1 MADQLVRASSYIFT
15 TSAPRRSAAHP
26 AANQRGVQRAQRP
39 NPPTLRSRAH
49 APTCGDS
56 RQRAC
61 AVPWPP
67 CAVDQGWLKSGP
79 QKPTPHRTLFPIIP
93 RCSRPARSDSRWR
106 RPAWPCCCCR
116 AWRPPPRRPVGV
128 QRAPP
133 AHIGSC
139 TAARCL
145 GGRLTIRAT
154 MNDTATRRPARAE
167 PPRRRLARAAT
178 QRDLDAAQGALG
190 AQPQLPEFAGAR
202 YQAQARAAARRML
215 DRSLLL
221 VDGAA
226 CKCRRISITGSSH
239 ITRFIAGNC
248 LNGVCANVVPTG
260 ALWPGVQGGVCEGRY
275 QNTYYILSTKS
286 VGVNNNRASA
296 CFAAAASPPP
306 APSPPSPPPPPALC
320 APGTYFEGVNTTDC
334 SPCPVNT

>member
-1 MADQLVRASSYIFT
+1 ML
-15 TSAPRRSAAHP
+15 AA
-26 AANQRGVQRAQRP
+26 RAQRFAMAAACLAVLLLP
-39 NPPTLRSRAH
+39 SLAATTA
-49 APTCGDS
+49 APGG
-56 RQRAC
+56 C
-61 AVPWPP
+61 A
-67 CAVDQGWLKSGP
+67 
-79 QKPTPHRTLFPIIP
+79 
-93 RCSRPARSDSRWR
+93 
-106 RPAWPCCCCR
+106 
-116 AWRPPPRRPVGV
+116 
-128 QRAPP
+128 APP
-133 AHIGSC
+133 AHTGSC

-202 YQAQARAAARRML
+202 YQAQARSAARRML

-248 LNGVCANVVPTG
+248 LNGVCANVVPTR
-260 ALWPGVQGGVCEGRY
+260 ASWPGVQDGVCVGRY
-275 QNTYYILSTKS
+275 QNTNYILSTKS

-306 APSPPSPPPPPALC
+306 APAPPSPPPPPALC